1 MLPSRKRTQGG
12 ASLCPGLSPFAP
24 LGPTDQE
31 QARGQ
36 RREGTAK
43 QPENFGAIL
52 RRYPRI
58 TQNAGT
64 VPGYFLRCVLVS
76 IPVLKEILL
85 MSRLASSKTAQ
96 IWAERFAWGGRS
108 NAPVAKRT
116 QGGASLC
123 PGLSPFAPLGRTDRW
138 IWLATWQQLAN
149 S

>member
-1 MLPSRKRTQGG
+1 MSRLASSKTARIWAERFAQCERSNAPFVQHTQGG

-24 LGPTDQE
+24 LGPTDRE

-58 TQNAGT
+58 TMHVA
-64 VPGYFLRCVLVS
+64 
-76 IPVLKEILL
+76 
-85 MSRLASSKTAQ
+85 SRKT
-96 IWAERFAWGGRS
+96 R
-108 NAPVAKRT
+108 
-116 QGGASLC
+116 
-123 PGLSPFAPLGRTDRW
+123 GLSPG
-138 IWLATWQQLAN
+138 I

>member
-12 ASLCPGLSPFAP
+12 ATLCPGLSHFAL
-24 LGPTDQE
+24 LGRTDRE

-64 VPGYFLRCVLVS
+64 VPAYFLRCALVS

-85 MSRLASSKTAQ
+85 MSRLESSKTAQ
-96 IWAERFAWGGRS
+96 IWAERFA
-108 NAPVAKRT
+108 
-116 QGGASLC
+116 
-123 PGLSPFAPLGRTDRW
+123 
-138 IWLATWQQLAN
+138 
-149 S
+149 